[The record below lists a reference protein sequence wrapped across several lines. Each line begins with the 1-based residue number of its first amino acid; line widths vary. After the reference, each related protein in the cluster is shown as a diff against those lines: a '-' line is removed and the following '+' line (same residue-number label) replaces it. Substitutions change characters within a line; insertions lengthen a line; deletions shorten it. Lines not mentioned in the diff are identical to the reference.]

1 MRGRKNHSP
10 TLQRIRRAVTIAAT
24 ALALLGLSTCDLLKP
39 GLGDEVDIDPP
50 KITVESH
57 SNGDYVGGSFTLSGT
72 VEDDFRVE
80 SVTVSDGSSSFN
92 ASIDGDTWSVEID
105 SGSLNDG
112 DVDYQLNVTD
122 ASGKKAGINL
132 LLTVDN
138 NPPTVLI
145 TTPDLYGSDAEF
157 NNVVTVKGEAADTT
171 RVKEVLLSLYD
182 RSDDTPVFTDV
193 KATGTSSWYYSFDA
207 SSLNGGLNGE
217 YYLIVRA
224 YDNSGNYNPWF
235 YHFADIRT
243 NADDASDLPNI
254 EDINAYEYGGD
265 PLPGTLNVSLAS
277 LRHDAEPAD
286 HLMLNV
292 NPDSDMPQFG
302 FYSPSETGSNPF
314 ASPQRFNG
322 FVEDDDGPVAAAE
335 VTIFE
340 YSSYVDYD
348 DAGGFMESSALTLEG
363 SNWSYEADLPSGNDY
378 YIQLRA
384 TDINGETST
393 SQPVRFSVPE
403 GVPGLV
409 IQSPQQGKY
418 VGVDQTLD
426 FQFDVTNL
434 NSGRIEIDVTPGD
447 DDWSDAIQ
455 LDPAS
460 DYRTAGNEVSGS
472 YETSLTAGTDFTL
485 ADGSQSFKIRA
496 GVDGGWGQSTYS
508 FVGDTVQPT
517 MSLTYPNEYSQPED
531 AVNGIISV
539 SGIADDGLN
548 PLKAVYGKIES
559 GIQAVQPAPA
569 SFDGSWLTPSGLANW
584 TRTGIDTTDPALF
597 PDGDGDYTLRFFVVD
612 AAGNVSDSAS
622 SVRHIRVDQSSDLPV
637 ISYSNIQSGGTAAD
651 NILGNGASIFGKVN
665 DDDAVAASTV
675 QIRIDVYNDG
685 APLDGEDITS
695 DGDILDTNESEDWVN
710 VSNQPDVDGGEVTWS
725 HTLENLPQGVHSFQ
739 IRAEDI
745 NGTLGQ
751 SSAWIPFTLDFGPPS
766 IIINSPL
773 AAAVSNGTD
782 TDTDGNYELVIS
794 GTASDPNGI
803 EEVRLYI
810 DSAQVSAGAGGLE
823 IVSGSYG
830 DDVVTWQYEMPVDR
844 AGNGDDGDYSME
856 VQADD
861 FTTGPTK
868 TNSETRQFTIDTLS
882 PELVVTNPVD
892 GEYVE
897 IIDYDIRGQ
906 ITDNGGSGVDS
917 LEYSLDSSDGA
928 DGTWTNIATGGLNWT
943 VADVDFSSGGQGAKT
958 LWLRASDGLNDPSL
972 AEINF
977 FYDTADPVLS
987 ESGAPAETNG
997 DFSLSGS
1004 ASDTNAFASL
1014 AIRAEKD
1021 GADQGEIFS
1030 TMSAGAYSHPVTLPG
1045 DGTDDG
1051 VWVYTL
1057 SAEDVAGRQTVLERT
1072 VVIDETAPESLSF
1085 DDPGDYVSGNVV
1097 SLLGSAGDSG
1107 SGLGELGSGG
1117 VEYSLDSTDGTDGTW
1132 SAVSGSPSSW
1142 NFSVDLDIDG
1152 AGADTGLAEGSHSA
1166 WVRARDKA
1174 GNLAPAVEQIF
1185 VVDQSAPFVSNLEED
1200 GGADWGDVILY
1211 KATDFSI
1218 SGTAND
1224 TNGVSSVEVAQSKD
1238 GGPAADIFAATGV
1251 LNGADGDSSRT
1262 WSVDTDISAGEGSY
1276 VYVITLTDSV
1286 GRQNSVQKE
1295 IVVDS
1300 TAPNAPGVS
1309 DPVADQWLSGASY
1322 AVQGSATDNGAA
1334 GIDSVYYRVGPR
1346 GSSPTTDLSDAGWL
1360 EASGTTS
1367 WNATIS
1373 LSGEGERSLFVIAVD
1388 NSGNQS
1394 AMTTHNFGIDQN
1406 APTLSIDG
1414 GVNTIYRN
1422 SSFTITGDAADSNAV
1437 DRVEVDEKIGAGS
1450 YSAAGTASYDSGTGD
1465 WSYTRTIDGGD
1476 SDDMYT
1482 YRFTVY
1488 DAAGKTAVVE
1498 KDVNLDRVAPAI
1510 SFNNP
1515 DPYIDSFDGDPAP
1528 QAGRIYANGEMDFSG
1543 SITENAGVGNLSSLE
1558 YSLDGG
1564 GSWTALTLGSTF
1576 DINGIDSSSIA
1587 DGNDLEMTLRATDRN
1602 GNSNSSTQTLRV
1614 YQDSD
1619 KPQIEVSS
1627 PGAGATINSQ
1637 TINVSGT
1644 VSDDDGV
1651 GVNADSVQYRFSSD
1665 GGGTWGSWTNISTS
1679 GSVTDRSFSFSFSSG
1694 TDGPKAIELR
1704 AEDNNGT
1711 PVNSDVFSRTFT
1723 QDTGAPTLSG
1733 LTPANFSYHSDDF
1746 TVNGTADDSN
1756 GVDSVDIRVLRDNV
1770 EIQAFT
1776 STNLTGASG
1785 DNSRD
1790 FDYTV
1795 DTSGG
1800 DGLYQVIL
1808 RTQDMGG
1815 NTRED
1820 SRQVYVDTTAPS
1832 AEFTT
1837 DFGSAD
1843 QNNIISI
1850 NGNSNDAYG
1859 VQSLD
1864 VVVVDVNNGGAE
1876 EALPTGTV
1884 SGTALWTLS
1893 NLDTRNA
1900 SLLNYALDLGG
1911 GEYELRLRVIARD
1924 QAGNEYATSGTD
1936 DLTFTIDQT
1945 SDAPNISI
1953 DGIAFD
1959 GSSSITSPVI
1969 SGTVSDD
1976 DGVSQILID
1985 SYAVDDSV
1993 TSQTVTL
2000 TGAGYGAESVDWE
2013 ITLGDTENGVR
2024 GIRVRSV
2031 DTVDNNGAD
2040 YSATDYSRTDT
2051 GRIDF
2056 SLDTELPD
2064 AAITGPTNGT
2074 IWSSNDSFDFAGTS
2088 GDESGIVS
2096 LEYKFDDSDM
2106 SSGTTLISTPYD
2118 NWSFSVAQGALADGA
2133 HTVYIQATDAVGN
2146 TRIASRAFTVDK
2158 SAPSIS
2164 ITSPADG
2171 SAVFGP
2177 LTIGGTT
2184 ADNSGGAG
2192 VDNVSIGLG
2201 KQIDPTNASTLEA
2214 STWID
2219 TGGTTSWSYS
2229 FQNINDYANST
2240 FAVNTGDLDGDG
2252 VEDAGETWTDLWNF
2266 SVYVRAEDSAGLSG
2280 NGNVNYLT
2288 SYTLQIDPK
2297 RDRPEVTI
2305 LSPDDGATVGGFV
2318 RVFGS
2323 AFDSQFV
2330 EKVQIA
2336 IDGDNDG
2343 DYTND
2348 SWSEGTLDETS
2359 AGVNWYEVNGTDS
2372 WNINLNENSE
2382 FDPSVGS
2389 TRTIGIRVRAKDYK
2403 QNPGDGIYGAE
2414 EEISITFNKDFPQFA
2429 DMTLVSGDTVSG
2441 TYLLSGLVRDETDI
2455 DRIIYSNEGPLLDNT
2470 VIFDNP
2476 GGLLPVGAANTT
2488 GLETPAAAAD
2498 GIGVEL
2504 LGTGDPD
2511 YDPAFPGSYRISVPI
2526 DTEAAGLY
2534 NNGAGSMSVK
2544 VTAEDTTSPSPF
2556 TNQNLISFSVD
2567 NIDPSDLSITGDSE
2581 IIGTAAEL
2589 QGTVR
2594 DTGTVAGIDRVV
2606 LYLTDRNGDLIQ
2618 LKNGS
2623 GTTSSFTAADVYD
2636 LDNGSFD
2643 NYRIV
2648 IDNELESGA
2657 VGADGLP
2664 SGDGDG
2670 FDERLALSAGTYQWS
2685 ALMDSTALSDGAV
2698 TLYTRAV
2705 DFAGNFSQASQSAFI
2720 ANNKPS
2726 ITSLDLGTDL
2736 DASGTVEPGE
2746 RSTSISSGYTSS
2758 NFTAR
2763 NDLLYIG
2770 VNTSGGNGTLRYS
2783 MVYSGTEQNGTLTD
2797 GTVEIDTS
2805 AFTESSS
2812 DNDQQLE
2819 ITVYDSTTSDDA
2831 DSTDELSATVTLG
2844 LTIDNVDE
2852 TPPETTLYR
2861 LTAADILSDGLGNAL
2876 GHIEPWQQSPVNNS
2890 DGGFNKV
2897 NNIFGNDADVSGQIS
2912 LRGKSL
2918 DDQRIQEIVIWIDL
2932 NGNGSVDAGE
2942 QEAVA
2947 EFSSGSLVSLANP
2960 LGNLVIDSQDLSVES
2975 GHEVEWRFEWDSSA
2989 VSARARQNVRIY
3001 ADTVDFGPAGGN
3013 VSAALPGTNPANG
3026 DSLAGDINRI
3036 KVDVVPYITA
3046 ITTPS
3051 RITGGLKDQ
3060 NIRSS
3065 HGLYSILTGS
3075 DPNFIYV
3082 EGFNIDPSSVRIV
3095 NSAEAAGAAGEA
3107 DGYGLAFNSVAP
3119 DFTSFSLSNSA
3130 SGSGYVEVFT
3140 NGIRS
3145 INNINNNDA
3154 LDPEGEAYNME
3165 PDQYVRLN
3173 TMLDDDRYI
3182 RFFTV
3187 QNTGVKNGYFPDMI
3201 MDGDDPVFSYLD
3213 LSGGPNA
3220 AAGLAP
3226 GTGAGSYRY
3235 QNAMP
3240 QRAKFNGATAAE
3252 ITTEYLVKGLVWD
3265 QMAMAQDEAGRF
3277 YHASVYNYEGARM
3290 AVLYDRYAEL
3300 YGNGEGWGDGVEY
3313 VGYGGNNVQ
3322 DGNNNA
3328 ISLEP
3333 TTFGEGLML
3342 GRFKYPK
3349 LIATGNSVTGNAQ
3362 VYMMYFDDNTTN
3374 RELIFRNFRI
3384 GSNAGLGNQ
3393 MYNGGTSSTG
3403 GGYGQ
3408 YTNLGDRNTSGRLTA
3423 AQNASS
3429 HFDFAVTSDS
3439 RVVVVYYDQTV
3450 GRLQMRYSNAP
3461 VDGSAPTAGVTWVDS
3476 SITFPEYVGTDVSI
3490 AVDSN
3495 DGIHISSYDSG
3506 NSDLNYMYIDAYDS
3520 PTLYEV
3526 TVDAAFS
3533 VGTWSQIKIQE
3544 DAGDVYPYIAYYNS
3558 SESGGR
3564 DSIKLAYAKNP
3575 ISAGNVLPG
3584 VDGNGFTTGNWE
3596 YMNMPALTP
3605 PQGGNLSFK
3614 HVNLD
3619 FDTSG
3624 RPYLGYL
3631 GTYLEFGTWLDEQ

>member
-1 MRGRKNHSP
+1 MRGNTKRSH
-10 TLQRIRRAVTIAAT
+10 TLQRIRRIFDVAVIAA
-24 ALALLGLSTCDLLKP
+24 AVLGLSTCDLLKP

-50 KITVESH
+50 KISVESH

-72 VEDDFRVE
+72 VEDDFRVD
-80 SVTVSDGSSSFN
+80 SVTVSDGTDTFN
-92 ASIDGDTWSVEID
+92 AALDGETWSVKID
-105 SGSLNDG
+105 SSSLNDG

-122 ASGKKAGINL
+122 ASGKNASINL

-138 NPPTVLI
+138 NPPTVLV
-145 TTPDLYGSDAEF
+145 TTPDLYGNDAEF
-157 NNVVTVKGEAADTT
+157 NNVVTIKGEAADTT

-182 RSDDTPVFTDV
+182 RSDDSAVFTDV

-207 SSLNGGLNGE
+207 SSLDGGLNGE

-224 YDNSGNYNPWF
+224 YDNSGNFNPWF

-243 NADDASDLPNI
+243 NADDVSDLPNI
-254 EDINAYEYGGD
+254 EDINAYEYGGET
-265 PLPGTLNVSLAS
+265 LPGTLNVSLAS
-277 LRHDAEPAD
+277 LRHDADPAD

-322 FVEDDDGPVAAAE
+322 FVEDDDGPVASAE
-335 VTIFE
+335 VKIFE
-340 YSSYVDYD
+340 YTSYVNYD
-348 DAGGFMESSALTLEG
+348 DAGGLVEDSPLTLEG
-363 SNWSYEADLPSGNDY
+363 SNWSYESDLPSGNDY

-384 TDINGETST
+384 TDINGLEAT

-418 VGVDQTLD
+418 VGTGETLD
-426 FQFDVTNL
+426 FQFDITNL

-447 DDWSDAIQ
+447 DDWSDAIE

-460 DYRTAGNEVSGS
+460 AYLTSGNAVNGT
-472 YETSLTAGTDFTL
+472 YETSITAGTDFTL
-485 ADGSQSFKIRA
+485 GNGSQSFKIRA

-517 MSLTYPNEYSQPED
+517 MSLTYPNEYSQPSD
-531 AVNGIISV
+531 AVNGIISI

-559 GIQAVQPAPA
+559 GIQAAQPAPA

-612 AAGNVSDSAS
+612 AAGNVSDSSS
-622 SVRHIRVDQSSDLPV
+622 SVRHIRVDQSSDIPV

-665 DDDAVAASTV
+665 DDDAVDADTV

-710 VSNQPDVDGGEVTWS
+710 VSNQPDVDGGEVTWAHS
-725 HTLENLPQGVHSFQ
+725 LENLPQGVHSFQ
-739 IRAEDI
+739 VRSEDI
-745 NGTLGQ
+745 NGTVGQ

-766 IIINSPL
+766 IIITSPVP
-773 AAAVSNGTD
+773 AAVSNGSD
-782 TDTDGNYELVIS
+782 GDSDGNYELVIT

-810 DSAQVSAGAGGLE
+810 DSVEIPAGTGNLE

-830 DDVVTWQYEMPVDR
+830 DDVVTWRYEMPVDR
-844 AGNGDDGDYSME
+844 AANSDDGDYSME

-882 PELVVTNPVD
+882 PELVVTNPVN

-897 IIDYDIRGQ
+897 ITDYDIRGQ
-906 ITDNGGSGVDS
+906 ITDNGGAGVDS
-917 LEYSLDSSDGA
+917 LEYSLDSSDGS
-928 DGTWTNIATGGLNWT
+928 DGTWTPISLGGLNWT

-958 LWLRASDGLNDPSL
+958 LWVRASDGLNDPSL
-972 AEINF
+972 AEVDF

-987 ESGAPAETNG
+987 ESGAPGETNT
-997 DFSLSGS
+997 DFTLSGS
-1004 ASDTNAFASL
+1004 ASDTNAFGSL
-1014 AIRAEKD
+1014 EIRAEKD
-1021 GADQGEIFS
+1021 GADQGVIF
-1030 TMSAGAYSHPVTLPG
+1030 TTAGSGAFSHPVTLPG

-1051 VWVYTL
+1051 EWVYTL
-1057 SAEDVAGRQTVLERT
+1057 TAEDVAGRTTELTRT

-1107 SGLGELGSGG
+1107 SGLASLGSGG
-1117 VEYSLDSTDGTDGTW
+1117 VEYSLDSTDGTDGSW

-1211 KATDFSI
+1211 KAADFTI

-1224 TNGVSSVEVAQSKD
+1224 TNGVSSVAVTQSKD
-1238 GGPAADIFAATGV
+1238 GGAAADIFSATGV

-1300 TAPNAPGVS
+1300 SAPNAPGVS
-1309 DPVADQWLSGASY
+1309 DPAADQWLSGSSY

-1334 GIDSVYYRVGPR
+1334 GIDSVYYRVGAR
-1346 GSSPTTDLSDAGWL
+1346 GSSPTTDLSDSGWQP
-1360 EASGTTS
+1360 ASGTTS

-1394 AMTTHNFGIDQN
+1394 AMTTHDFGIDQN
-1406 APTLSIDG
+1406 APTISIDG
-1414 GVNTIYRN
+1414 GLSTMYRN
-1422 SSFTITGDAADSNAV
+1422 AGFSISGDAADSNAV
-1437 DRVEVDEKIGAGS
+1437 DRIEVEEKIGAGT
-1450 YSAAGTASYDSGTGD
+1450 YSSAGTASFDSGTGD

-1476 SDDMYT
+1476 SDDVYT

-1498 KDVNLDRVAPAI
+1498 KDVNLDRVAPSI

-1515 DPYIDSFDGDPAP
+1515 DPYIDSFDGDPLP
-1528 QAGRIYANGEMDFSG
+1528 QAGRIYANGEMDISG
-1543 SITENAGVGNLSSLE
+1543 SITENGGVGNLSSLE
-1558 YSLDGG
+1558 YSIDGG

-1576 DINGIDSSSIA
+1576 DITGVDSSAVA
-1587 DGNDLEMTLRATDRN
+1587 DGSDLDVSVRAIDRN
-1602 GNSNSSTQTLRV
+1602 GNSASSTQTLRV

-1619 KPQIEVSS
+1619 KPVLNISAPTDGE
-1627 PGAGATINSQ
+1627 TISSQ

-1665 GGGTWGSWTNISTS
+1665 GGGTWGSWTNVSTT
-1679 GSVTDRSFSFSFSSG
+1679 GSVTDRSFSFSFSSA

-1704 AEDNNGT
+1704 AEDNNPT
-1711 PVNSDVFSRTFT
+1711 PVNSDVFTRSFT

-1733 LTPANFSYHSDDF
+1733 LTPANFSYQNGDF
-1746 TVNGTADDSN
+1746 TVSGTADDSN
-1756 GVDSVDIRVLRDNV
+1756 GVDTVDIRILRDNV

-1776 STNLTGASG
+1776 STSLTGSSG
-1785 DNSRD
+1785 DASRD

-1795 DTSGG
+1795 DTSAG

-1808 RTQDMGG
+1808 RSQDLGG

-1820 SRQVYVDTTAPS
+1820 SRQVYVDTTAPT

-1837 DFGSAD
+1837 DFGSVD
-1843 QNNIISI
+1843 QNNSISI
-1850 NGNSNDAYG
+1850 NGSSSDAYG
-1859 VQSLD
+1859 VQNLD
-1864 VVVVDVNNGGAE
+1864 VVVVDVNNAGAE
-1876 EALPTGTV
+1876 MPLPTGTV
-1884 SGTALWTLS
+1884 SGTTLWTLS
-1893 NLDTRNA
+1893 NLDTRN
-1900 SLLNYALDLGG
+1900 STLLNYALDLGG
-1911 GEYELRLRVIARD
+1911 GQYELTLRVRAED
-1924 QAGNEYATSGTD
+1924 EAGNAYSTSGTD
-1936 DLTFTIDQT
+1936 DLTFTIDQS
-1945 SDAPNISI
+1945 SDAPQVSI

-1959 GSSSITSPVI
+1959 GSSSVTSPVI

-1976 DGVSQILID
+1976 DGVSQIIID

-1993 TSQTVTL
+1993 TSETVTL
-2000 TGAGYGAESVDWE
+2000 TGAGYGAETVDWE
-2013 ITLGDTENGVR
+2013 ITLSNTENGVR

-2031 DTVDNNGAD
+2031 DTVDNNGSD
-2040 YSATDYSRTDT
+2040 YSAMDYSRTDT

-2064 AAITGPTNGT
+2064 AAVSGPANGT

-2096 LEYKFDDSDM
+2096 LKYKFDDSDL

-2118 NWSFSVAQGALADGA
+2118 NWSFSVAQGSLADGA
-2133 HTVYIQATDAVGN
+2133 HTVYIQATDGVGN

-2158 SAPSIS
+2158 TAPSIS

-2229 FQNINDYANST
+2229 FLNINDYANST

-2252 VEDAGETWTDLWNF
+2252 VEDAGETWTDLWDF
-2266 SVYVRAEDSAGLSG
+2266 TVYVRAEDSAGLSG
-2280 NGNVNYLT
+2280 DGNVNYLT

-2336 IDGDNDG
+2336 IDADNDG

-2359 AGVNWYEVNGTDS
+2359 DGVNWYQVNGTDS

-2403 QNPGDGIYGAE
+2403 QTPGDGIYGAE
-2414 EEISITFNKDFPQFA
+2414 EEISITFNKDFPQFEG
-2429 DMTLVSGDTVSG
+2429 MTLVSGDTVSG

-2455 DRIIYSNEGPLLDNT
+2455 DRIIFSNEGPLLDNT

-2476 GGLLPVGAANTT
+2476 GGLLPPGAANTT
-2488 GLETPAAAAD
+2488 GLETAAAAAE
-2498 GIGVEL
+2498 GITVEL

-2511 YDPAFPGSYRISVPI
+2511 YDGAFPGSYRISIPI
-2526 DTEAAGLY
+2526 NTEAAGLY

-2567 NIDPSDLSITGDSE
+2567 NITPSDLAVTGSTE

-2636 LDNGSFD
+2636 LDNPAFD
-2643 NYRIV
+2643 DYRIV

-2657 VGADGLP
+2657 AGSDGLP

-2685 ALMDSTALSDGAV
+2685 ALFDSTAVNDGAV
-2698 TLYTRAV
+2698 TLHSRAV
-2705 DFAGNFSQASQSAFI
+2705 DFAGNFSEAAQAAFI
-2720 ANNKPS
+2720 ANNKPA
-2726 ITSLDLGTDL
+2726 INSLVLGTDL
-2736 DASGTVEPGE
+2736 DASGTVEADEQG
-2746 RSTSISSGYTSS
+2746 TTISSGYGSS

-2763 NDLLYIG
+2763 NDLLYIA
-2770 VNTSGGNGTLRYS
+2770 VNSAGGNGTLRYS
-2783 MVYSGTEQNGTLTD
+2783 IVYNGTEQNGALTD
-2797 GTVEIDTS
+2797 SAVEIDTS

-2812 DNDQQLE
+2812 DNDQTIE

-2831 DSTDELSATVTLG
+2831 DSTDELSAAVTLG
-2844 LTIDNVDE
+2844 LTIDNVDDTAPNLDIAPFGQGYNE
-2852 TPPETTLYR
+2852 DADDTQKALQPVTDYEENIAMSGDTR
-2861 LTAADILSDGLGNAL
+2861 LGHVEYAADSLHDGT
-2876 GHIEPWQQSPVNNS
+2876 
-2890 DGGFNKV
+2890 
-2897 NNIFGNDADVSGQIS
+2897 DADISGRVIIQGKAWDNQIIDRIDVSIPGYNGGTAFTVFGS
-2912 LRGKSL
+2912 GAGTSPDWSFTVDGSEYLNEDTGNVFNWDFEFDSS
-2918 DDQRIQEIVIWIDL
+2918 RIA
-2932 NGNGSVDAGE
+2932 N
-2942 QEAVA
+2942 VA
-2947 EFSSGSLVSLANP
+2947 ENNV
-2960 LGNLVIDSQDLSVES
+2960 VLS
-2975 GHEVEWRFEWDSSA
+2975 FD
-2989 VSARARQNVRIY
+2989 IF
-3001 ADTVDFGPAGGN
+3001 DAGGN
-3013 VSAALPGTNPANG
+3013 SV
-3026 DSLAGDINRI
+3026 NRTMQ
-3036 KVDVVPYITA
+3036 VDVVPYISSIIRPDGAENTFR
-3046 ITTPS
+3046 S
-3051 RITGGLKDQ
+3051 RFGKFILRENEAQAGREILITGYNLAETGTSWVRVYNDD
-3060 NIRSS
+3060 RSANDD
-3065 HGLYSILTGS
+3065 L
-3075 DPNFIYV
+3075 
-3082 EGFNIDPSSVRIV
+3082 
-3095 NSAEAAGAAGEA
+3095 GAANYSANTEATHISITDSSNLTHSGWLSVMVNGIESINNRNGSSRDWQKEDDGSGLASTLWTDDRYVQMWNYEGSFDQSLSPVHPAMEA
-3107 DGYGLAFNSVAP
+3107 DRNTWQLWASWSYYATSDMYSAAMGPVVNRTSYFSIYDPPEWTDILVAP
-3119 DFTSFSLSNSA
+3119 D
-3130 SGSGYVEVFT
+3130 GSRHITY
-3140 NGIRS
+3140 
-3145 INNINNNDA
+3145 
-3154 LDPEGEAYNME
+3154 L
-3165 PDQYVRLN
+3165 
-3173 TMLDDDRYI
+3173 
-3182 RFFTV
+3182 
-3187 QNTGVKNGYFPDMI
+3187 QNY
-3201 MDGDDPVFSYLD
+3201 
-3213 LSGGPNA
+3213 
-3220 AAGLAP
+3220 
-3226 GTGAGSYRY
+3226 
-3235 QNAMP
+3235 
-3240 QRAKFNGATAAE
+3240 
-3252 ITTEYLVKGLVWD
+3252 
-3265 QMAMAQDEAGRF
+3265 
-3277 YHASVYNYEGARM
+3277 
-3290 AVLYDRYAEL
+3290 
-3300 YGNGEGWGDGVEY
+3300 
-3313 VGYGGNNVQ
+3313 
-3322 DGNNNA
+3322 
-3328 ISLEP
+3328 
-3333 TTFGEGLML
+3333 
-3342 GRFKYPK
+3342 
-3349 LIATGNSVTGNAQ
+3349 
-3362 VYMMYFDDNTTN
+3362 
-3374 RELIFRNFRI
+3374 
-3384 GSNAGLGNQ
+3384 
-3393 MYNGGTSSTG
+3393 YNGGNAWGYLVTENNNGNVAYIERLGNGDADTPNYADGEDETLYQFQNPRIVRDEVNGRNYVSYYDAYSKTLKYAITDGANEIVATNGGNETSGATVVAGVEDTTASPTSSG
-3403 GGYGQ
+3403 E
-3408 YTNLGDRNTSGRLTA
+3408 D
-3423 AQNASS
+3423 
-3429 HFDFAVTSDS
+3429 
-3439 RVVVVYYDQTV
+3439 V
-3450 GRLQMRYSNAP
+3450 GVWS
-3461 VDGSAPTAGVTWVDS
+3461 
-3476 SITFPEYVGTDVSI
+3476 SI
-3490 AVDSN
+3490 AVDSIGGSDATDVRPVIIFYN
-3495 DGIHISSYDSG
+3495 TTQRTLQIARG
-3506 NSDLNYMYIDAYDS
+3506 NTPEPA
-3520 PTLYEV
+3520 
-3526 TVDAAFS
+3526 
-3533 VGTWSQIKIQE
+3533 
-3544 DAGDVYPYIAYYNS
+3544 NS
-3558 SESGGR
+3558 SEWTVTDVFPAADTNDDTAGYYVDMKLDASGNIHAVAHRVSTGDLLYLYAPNIDGTGSYTFQTSEII
-3564 DSIKLAYAKNP
+3564 DSEGAVGSWADMDLAGDTPYV
-3575 ISAGNVLPG
+3575 SYLT
-3584 VDGNGFTTGNWE
+3584 GNGIGTFSGLKMAYYDSTLGAWE
-3596 YMNMPALTP
+3596 YGVVATN
-3605 PQGGNLSFK
+3605 SI
-3614 HVNLD
+3614 VNSQRTSIVARP
-3619 FDTSG
+3619 TSG
-3624 RPYLGYL
+3624 AWVTSTAGKVAIGYGSGNYDL
-3631 GTYLEFGTWLDEQ
+3631 VILEDEE